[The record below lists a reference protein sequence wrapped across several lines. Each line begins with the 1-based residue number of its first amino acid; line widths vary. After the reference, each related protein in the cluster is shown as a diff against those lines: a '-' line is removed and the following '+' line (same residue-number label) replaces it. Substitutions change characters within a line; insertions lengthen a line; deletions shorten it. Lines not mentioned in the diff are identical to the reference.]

1 MGREFGEW
9 GLCKGPK
16 ENKLVRG
23 TKRTRAKKKA
33 VEDSSQSPNH
43 LDMIGRC

>member
-23 TKRTRAKKKA
+23 TKRTRARNGQLRIVA
-33 VEDSSQSPNH
+33 RAQ
-43 LDMIGRC
+43 IT